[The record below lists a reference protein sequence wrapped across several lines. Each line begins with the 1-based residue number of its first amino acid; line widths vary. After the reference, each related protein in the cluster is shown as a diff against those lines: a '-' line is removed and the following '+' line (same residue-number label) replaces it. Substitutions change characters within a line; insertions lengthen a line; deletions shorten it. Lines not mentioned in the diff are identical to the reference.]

1 MFNAVRSVFPLLRV
15 TTFTLVIGATG
26 CVSNAGIVNASFE
39 DPIQSVDSWDY
50 AASGWIAIGDAGVF
64 RPTAAAYF
72 NGAYAG
78 QQVGFVQSGWVY
90 STGTLR
96 QTTSDILLAG
106 QTYEFSSMVGRRL
119 DNPLL
124 PWHGY
129 TMSLYAGTILLATA
143 NTPVDPG
150 MGAWER
156 GSIQYTAPTGSLG
169 LGQAI
174 TVELTSFYGQTNFD
188 DVAFGLVPTPAT
200 SSLLIA
206 GTVLAARRR
215 R

>member
-1 MFNAVRSVFPLLRV
+1 MFHKIWSSSFSSRALLSLI
-15 TTFTLVIGATG
+15 TLGAP
-26 CVSNAGIVNASFE
+26 VSIASAGLINAGFE

-50 AASGWIAIGDAGVF
+50 TASGWVTMGDAGVF
-64 RPTAAAYF
+64 RPTNAAYF

-106 QTYEFSSMVGRRL
+106 QTYEFATMVGRRL

-124 PWHGY
+124 PWQGY
-129 TMSLYAGTILLATA
+129 SLSLYAGAVLLVTA
-143 NTPVDPG
+143 NSPVDPG
-150 MGAWER
+150 LGSWER
-156 GSIQYTAPTGSLG
+156 ASIQYTAEVGSLG
-169 LGQAI
+169 IGDFL
-174 TVELTSFYGQTNFD
+174 TVELTSYYGQTNFD
-188 DVAFGLVPTPAT
+188 DASFGLVPTPGT
-200 SSLLIA
+200 SALALAGSLLA
-206 GTVLAARRR
+206 TRRR